1 MSADVVLKNDHN
13 FERNEDPASERTLA
27 AAFKTEFSSNL
38 LRKVKKLN
46 TMHQSLG
53 FNNSGLNFPRIVS
66 QFIVV
71 D

>member
-46 TMHQSLG
+46 TMHL
-53 FNNSGLNFPRIVS
+53 
-66 QFIVV
+66 
-71 D
+71 